1 MAWPG
6 VLLTKQDTENYRR
19 RQKKYAACDR
29 HLHKQPR
36 EVTASVV
43 RGGWIFQVSKDRFV
57 RNDIIN
63 QTCCLSIQEEP
74 NCCCCPE
81 DWEAWAGCLPRP
93 TGKPPGQMEQAPW
106 YHHAGAHSRP
116 DSIAKLCNHQKW
128 SNKLKPVFVT
138 YLLPEFFQNVR
149 KWKYQIDLCQEYY
162 CKRLKKRPTLGL
174 GASGKQR
181 CGSVSCINSN
191 NAKFSI
197 GKNYLPYY
205 LLEPFGYLC

>member
-1 MAWPG
+1 MHLGAKISLVLQLQFFRERLISFLSFFVLPKQQKKKNPPGNIQHLAITQEVIFKVMVTKATWWGFSLQADTRPWIMAWPG

-116 DSIAKLCNHQKW
+116 DSIAKLCNH
-128 SNKLKPVFVT
+128 
-138 YLLPEFFQNVR
+138 
-149 KWKYQIDLCQEYY
+149 
-162 CKRLKKRPTLGL
+162 
-174 GASGKQR
+174 
-181 CGSVSCINSN
+181 
-191 NAKFSI
+191 
-197 GKNYLPYY
+197 
-205 LLEPFGYLC
+205 